1 MSSKTQ
7 QKCSVCGN
15 PVKTVFGAMQMKRA
29 PLVCRRCF
37 GETTYNVVPVWTQS
51 VGVPDSPASE
61 G

>member
-7 QKCSVCGN
+7 QKCSVCGQH
-15 PVKTVFGAMQMKRA
+15 VKTAFGAITMLKA

-51 VGVPDSPASE
+51 SGLPDSPASE
-61 G
+61 N